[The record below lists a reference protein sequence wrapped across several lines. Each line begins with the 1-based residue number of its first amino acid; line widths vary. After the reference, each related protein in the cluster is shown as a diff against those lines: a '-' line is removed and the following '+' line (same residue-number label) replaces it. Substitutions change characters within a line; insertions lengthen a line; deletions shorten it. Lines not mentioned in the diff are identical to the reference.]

1 MNDKYLEEI
10 KVLTE
15 HLHKD
20 YQNALHDYYFEY
32 IENKRGEGLG
42 KNDILKGMADPS
54 VIAERWDTY
63 VKLNNIK
70 GQKNLKEAKHLI
82 KKALLSKMLPISYYY
97 LKLMILLIKII
108 VGPVFIAT
116 LCVLLTI
123 CSPVLGTFIV
133 VTIKL
138 NYPELIFILLIA
150 IFILLFSISIKFIIR
165 SKKFFLNDMIE
176 YLIARYNLHDF
187 NK

>member
-82 KKALLSKMLPISYYY
+82 KKV
-97 LKLMILLIKII
+97 KII